1 MRVTV
6 LRPSWITNDR
16 SGDWTSKARNWG
28 ADRMKMAALAL
39 LVGASLCFGQ
49 EQGDFKPASSNVLDA
64 QYPKVDS
71 QSRVQIRFKAPDA
84 GHVKLNF
91 WSGPKVDMEKQP
103 DGFWTVT
110 TPPLAPGLHYYTLNV
125 DGAEVSDPG
134 STAYFGG
141 SKWASAVE
149 VPEAGAD
156 YYLPQDVPHG
166 QVREVWYHSSVTG
179 TWRHA
184 VVYLPP
190 GYDTAKSRYPVLY
203 LQHGGGED
211 ESGWIRQGKANFILD
226 NLIASGSTKPMIVV
240 MANGY
245 ASRAGYQVPDLT
257 GKPFGSPEMMK
268 VMQERMGA
276 FEDDMTQALI
286 PFIDKTFRT
295 VADRDHRAMAGLSM
309 GGMQTFQ
316 VTFDRLDLFSY
327 IGGFSGA
334 ANVFAMGNKKLDTK
348 TAFHGAMADPAAFAK
363 RVHLLWVGVGT
374 DEPAMMKSGL
384 EGLHASLDEG
394 KVQHVFYESPGT
406 AHEWQTWRRDLKDFA
421 PRLFQSAG
429 QQTAAVRR
437 NN

>member
-1 MRVTV
+1 MKRIGIVV
-6 LRPSWITNDR
+6 LLT
-16 SGDWTSKARNWG
+16 
-28 ADRMKMAALAL
+28 
-39 LVGASLCFGQ
+39 ASYCFGQ
-49 EQGDFKPASSNVLDA
+49 DSGDFKPATSNVLDA

-71 QSRVQIRFKAPDA
+71 NSRVLLRFKAPDA
-84 GHVKLNF
+84 AKVRLSF

-103 DGFWTVT
+103 DGFWTFT
-110 TPPLAPGLHYYTLNV
+110 TPPMAPGLHYYTIIV

-156 YYLPQDVPHG
+156 YYQPKDVLHG
-166 QVREVWYHSSVTG
+166 QVREIWYHSSVTE

-184 VVYLPP
+184 FVYLPP
-190 GYDTAKSRYPVLY
+190 DYDTSKERYPVLY

-226 NLIASGSTKPMIVV
+226 NLIASGSTKPMIIV

-245 ASRAGYQVPDLT
+245 AARAGYVIPDLT
-257 GKPFGSPEMMK
+257 GKPFGSPEFMK
-268 VMQERMGA
+268 VMQERMVT
-276 FEDDMTQALI
+276 FEDDMTQVLI

-295 VADRDHRAMAGLSM
+295 LTDRDHRAMAGLSM

-316 VTFDRLDLFSY
+316 VTFNHLDLFSY

-334 ANVFAMGNKKLDTK
+334 ANVFAMGNNKLDTK
-348 TAFHGAMADPAAFAK
+348 TSFHGAMADPAAFEK
-363 RVHLLWVGVGT
+363 RVHLLWIGVGT
-374 DEPAMMKSGL
+374 NEPERMKSGL
-384 EGLHASLDEG
+384 EGLNAALDEG

-406 AHEWQTWRRDLKDFA
+406 DHEWQTWRRDLKDFA
-421 PRLFQSAG
+421 PRLFQPTG
-429 QQTAAVRR
+429 QQPVTSHGK
-437 NN
+437 